1 MVAPVAIDAT
11 FDLSCGGPQN
21 NGRQKFQLE
30 LSVDLNQMRW
40 CPRPGCDAGSVKVAG
55 NVEILMV
62 RSFMKSGVP
71 VEQRITYNR
80 GNGRVMQ
87 VISSAGKAS
96 VGAGL
101 CVERDFTPLSRPAK
115 DAPKR

>member
-1 MVAPVAIDAT
+1 
-11 FDLSCGGPQN
+11 
-21 NGRQKFQLE
+21 
-30 LSVDLNQMRW
+30 
-40 CPRPGCDAGSVKVAG
+40 
-55 NVEILMV
+55 
-62 RSFMKSGVP
+62 MKSGVP

-101 CVERDFTPLSRPAK
+101 CVERDFTPLPRPAK